1 MWCRPGS
8 AMHTFRSLLAVA
20 SAWMC
25 SVNVYGQVTIEG
37 VVRDHKQ
44 KPVYAV
50 SVSLK
55 GTYDGAT
62 TDSSGR
68 FSFQTSEKGPQV
80 LFATSISFLPF
91 EQNITVQD
99 QHITIDIVLK
109 EEVTELRAVVLS
121 AGSFEASDRKRATAI
136 LDPIDIVTTAS
147 ANGDIT
153 GALKTLPG
161 TQQIGESEGLF
172 VRGGTAAET
181 KTFIDGTL
189 VNNFFFSSVPNIAQF
204 SRFSLFIFKGT
215 VFSTGGYS
223 ALYGQALSSVLILE
237 SIDLPDQTS
246 ASVNITALSAG
257 AGFQQLAKNNKSSWG
272 ANYSYTNLGPAF
284 SLIKQRQDYSRF
296 PEYHNIDG
304 NFCFKTSKT
313 AMLKYY
319 GYFST
324 NRLAFTR
331 NSLDSAGYLDKFS
344 LKNSNFY
351 HNLSWRENIGN
362 GWKVHAGVSYTDN
375 KDDIH
380 GSMQD
385 MRKNDVLLTGLE
397 FKNFDLDQ
405 KGIYFNG
412 KLYFER
418 RLKGLSAVRFGS
430 EYNYSRDRLKYTT
443 FNGQA
448 FPGNVNEQIKAAFA
462 EGDIYITNNI
472 AAKLGGRLEHSS
484 LLKATN
490 IAPRFSVAYK
500 FSQTTQVSLAYGVFY
515 QNPERKY
522 LPSAYQ
528 LGFMKATHYIA
539 QLQKVANQQSLRLE
553 LFYKKYDDL
562 IKTQIISTT
571 ESATSNDGF
580 GDAKG
585 LELFWRDKKTFS
597 NFDYWISY
605 SYLDTAS
612 FMNPSVFQVVSIAA
626 TFFSMALIYFSL
638 CPQSRAM
645 TYGTASAMALAKAR
659 QLDPDNPRVYLLEG
673 QDKLYTPQEWGGSK
687 EDAMKIFNEAKKKY
701 ERFKPESSIH
711 PAWGK
716 TQLNYFLT
724 QG

>member
-1 MWCRPGS
+1 
-8 AMHTFRSLLAVA
+8 
-20 SAWMC
+20 
-25 SVNVYGQVTIEG
+25 
-37 VVRDHKQ
+37 
-44 KPVYAV
+44 
-50 SVSLK
+50 
-55 GTYDGAT
+55 
-62 TDSSGR
+62 
-68 FSFQTSEKGPQV
+68 
-80 LFATSISFLPF
+80 
-91 EQNITVQD
+91 
-99 QHITIDIVLK
+99 
-109 EEVTELRAVVLS
+109 
-121 AGSFEASDRKRATAI
+121 
-136 LDPIDIVTTAS
+136 
-147 ANGDIT
+147 
-153 GALKTLPG
+153 
-161 TQQIGESEGLF
+161 
-172 VRGGTAAET
+172 
-181 KTFIDGTL
+181 
-189 VNNFFFSSVPNIAQF
+189 
-204 SRFSLFIFKGT
+204 
-215 VFSTGGYS
+215 
-223 ALYGQALSSVLILE
+223 
-237 SIDLPDQTS
+237 
-246 ASVNITALSAG
+246 
-257 AGFQQLAKNNKSSWG
+257 
-272 ANYSYTNLGPAF
+272 
-284 SLIKQRQDYSRF
+284 
-296 PEYHNIDG
+296 
-304 NFCFKTSKT
+304 
-313 AMLKYY
+313 
-319 GYFST
+319 
-324 NRLAFTR
+324 
-331 NSLDSAGYLDKFS
+331 
-344 LKNSNFY
+344 
-351 HNLSWRENIGN
+351 
-362 GWKVHAGVSYTDN
+362 
-375 KDDIH
+375 
-380 GSMQD
+380 
-385 MRKNDVLLTGLE
+385 
-397 FKNFDLDQ
+397 
-405 KGIYFNG
+405 
-412 KLYFER
+412 
-418 RLKGLSAVRFGS
+418 
-430 EYNYSRDRLKYTT
+430 
-443 FNGQA
+443 
-448 FPGNVNEQIKAAFA
+448 
-462 EGDIYITNNI
+462 
-472 AAKLGGRLEHSS
+472 LGGRLEHSS

-562 IKTQIISTT
+562 IKTQIINTT